1 VAHST
6 RWHRR
11 RADAFDHENSPVHA
25 LRRTPDF
32 AGEFRVVQI
41 PRRIIQ
47 TAKHRTLTLKQR
59 AFAAN
64 VKLLNPDFEWCFF
77 DDSDIERFVDRE
89 FPQYRQIFD
98 AYPSHIQ
105 RLDFFRYLAGLPAG
119 RLLLRPRR
127 PPGHRT
133 HRPASARVCLSVRG
147 PDLESSA
154 ARLRHGLGNRQLCVR
169 RRCWPPLPWRGHRQL
184 RQGTAKPGVGSA
196 DDEGIPLLSRSEYS
210 VLYTTGPGLV
220 SRTFAENADL
230 ASSVTVLFPEDV
242 CDAGNWNR
250 FGDYGVHLMEGSWRN
265 SGYLRRRVTQRLEAA
280 ALKKVVD
287 ISRRL
292 GPTRAHV
299 EIGR

>member
-1 VAHST
+1 
-6 RWHRR
+6 
-11 RADAFDHENSPVHA
+11 
-25 LRRTPDF
+25 
-32 AGEFRVVQI
+32 VVQI

-105 RLDFFRYLAGLPAG
+105 RLDFFRYLAVYRLGGFYFDLDVLLATELTDLLPLGCVFPFEALTLS
-119 RLLLRPRR
+119 RLLRHYGMDWEIGNYAFGAAA
-127 PPGHRT
+127 GH
-133 HRPASARVCLSVRG
+133 PF
-147 PDLESSA
+147 
-154 ARLRHGLGNRQLCVR
+154 LGAVIDNCVR
-169 RRCWPPLPWRGHRQL
+169 AQQSPPWVEPMM
-184 RQGTAKPGVGSA
+184 K
-196 DDEGIPLLSRSEYS
+196 GIPLLSRAEYS

-242 CDAGNWNR
+242 CDAANWNR

-265 SGYLRRRVTQRLEAA
+265 SGYLRRRLTQRLEAA